1 MTNKIMWRGIGALLL
16 MLLLLSS
23 NVCAQT
29 DTLLYPLKNVPL
41 LSGNFG
47 ELRAT
52 HLHSGLDFKTGGR
65 EGLPVICVKDGVVA
79 RVKVS
84 ATGYGNALYL
94 EHEGGITTVYGHL
107 SRFVPRI
114 TKVVR
119 NIQYNKESFEVDENM
134 SGYEL
139 RFRVG
144 DTIAYSGN
152 TGSSGGPHLHFEV
165 RDTKSER
172 ALNPLRF
179 LSVKDQTGPSV
190 RGVYVYSISNE
201 GVRNA
206 ARRVEVKNTG
216 NRVFRGGKVGVPA
229 GMVGIGIQ
237 SDDYMKDSWNKL
249 GVYDL
254 SVSTNGQEVFKMTMN
269 ELSFDQTF
277 LVNEL
282 KDFHHYRENR
292 LVYLTFGNY
301 QEQLLSV
308 SNQNGGFIPV
318 EKDSVVDVT
327 VDLSDINGNR
337 SRVMFQLWGKSP
349 SQELVLADG
358 EKLLM
363 NHQNDSLKKGK
374 YTLWLE
380 ADALSYPIV
389 CKPEVSSRLRD
400 SVETIEVFSTG
411 KQIYPLMKN
420 ARLVVGG
427 KFPEKSV
434 ICLLEKNNRFS
445 ALKTQWTEEG
455 LEAFPRL
462 LGEYTVR
469 QDTIAPV
476 IFYTGRAG
484 QKIRFRMIDDLSGI
498 SSYRVEVNGKWCL
511 FTYDAKNRLLEG
523 NINEPVFVKGKNRL
537 VLKVEDAVKNIATF
551 ETDIYKK

>member
-1 MTNKIMWRGIGALLL
+1 MTNKTGLSGVGALLL

-29 DTLLYPLKNVPL
+29 DTLLYPLKNIPL

-107 SRFVPRI
+107 SRFVPRV

-119 NIQYNKESFEVDENM
+119 DIQYNKESFEVDENM
-134 SGYEL
+134 LGYEI
-139 RFRVG
+139 RFRAG

-165 RDTKSER
+165 RDTKSEH

-190 RGVYVYSISNE
+190 RGVYVYPIS
-201 GVRNA
+201 GRGIRNTV
-206 ARRVEVKNTG
+206 RRVEVKNTG
-216 NRVFRGGKVGVPA
+216 NRVFRGGKIGVPA
-229 GMVGIGIQ
+229 GKVGVGVQ

-254 SVSTNGQEVFKMTMN
+254 CVCAGGREVFKMTMD

-277 LVNEL
+277 LINEL
-282 KDFHHYRENR
+282 KDFHHYRDNR

-301 QEQLLSV
+301 QEQLLPV
-308 SNQNGGFIPV
+308 RNQDRGLITV
-318 EKDSVVDVT
+318 EKDSVVDV
-327 VDLSDINGNR
+327 VIDLADINGNH
-337 SRVMFQLWGKSP
+337 SKIMFQLFGKSP
-349 SQELVLADG
+349 MRDLELADG
-358 EKLLM
+358 ERLLR
-363 NHQNDSLKKGK
+363 NDRNDSLQGGK
-374 YTLWLE
+374 YSLWLE
-380 ADALSYPIV
+380 ANALSYSVV
-389 CKPEVSSRLRD
+389 CKPIVSSRLRD
-400 SVETIEVFSTG
+400 SVEMIEVFSTG

-420 ARLVVGG
+420 ARLVVSG

-434 ICLLEKNNRFS
+434 ICLLEKKNRFS
-445 ALKTQWTEEG
+445 ALKTRWTEEG
-455 LEAFPRL
+455 LTASPRV

-476 IFYTGRAG
+476 IFYMGRAG
-484 QKIRFRMIDDLSGI
+484 QRIRFRIVDDLSGI
-498 SSYRVEVNGKWCL
+498 SAYRVEVNGKWCL
-511 FTYDAKNRLLEG
+511 FSYDAKSRLLEG
-523 NINEPVFVKGKNRL
+523 NVNEPVFVKGKNKL
-537 VLKVEDAVKNIATF
+537 VLKVEDGVKNIATF

>member
-1 MTNKIMWRGIGALLL
+1 MWRGIGALLL

-52 HLHSGLDFKTGGR
+52 HLHTGLDFKTGGR

-114 TKVVR
+114 AKVVR

-139 RFRVG
+139 RFRAG

-165 RDTKSER
+165 RDTKSEH
-172 ALNPLRF
+172 ALNPLQF
-179 LSVKDQTGPSV
+179 LSVKDQTGPNV
-190 RGVYVYSISNE
+190 RGVYVYSVSDE
-201 GVRNA
+201 GTRTPV
-206 ARRVEVKNTG
+206 RRVEVKNTG
-216 NRVFRGGKVGVPA
+216 NRVFRGGKIGVPV

-249 GVYDL
+249 GVYGL
-254 SVSTNGQEVFKMTMN
+254 SVRANGQEVFKMTMN

-282 KDFHHYRENR
+282 KDFHHYRGNR

-301 QEQLLSV
+301 QGQLLPV
-308 SNQNGGFIPV
+308 RNQNGGFISV
-318 EKDSVVDVT
+318 EKDSVVDVA
-327 VDLSDINGNR
+327 VDLSDINGNC
-337 SRVMFQLWGKSP
+337 SRIMFQLWGKSP
-349 SQELVLADG
+349 LRELVLADG

-363 NHQNDSLKKGK
+363 NHQNDSLKKEK

-380 ADALSYPIV
+380 ADALPYPIV

-420 ARLVVGG
+420 ARLVVDG
-427 KFPEKSV
+427 KFPGKSV

-445 ALKTQWTEEG
+445 ALKTRWSEEG
-455 LEAFPRL
+455 LEAFPRV

-469 QDTIAPV
+469 QDTVAPV
-476 IFYTGRAG
+476 ILYMGKVG
-484 QKIRFRMIDDLSGI
+484 LKIRFRMVDDLSGI

-511 FTYDAKNRLLEG
+511 FTYDAKNRLLEC

>member
-1 MTNKIMWRGIGALLL
+1 MWRGIGALLL

-52 HLHSGLDFKTGGR
+52 HLHTGLDFKTGGR

-139 RFRVG
+139 RFRAG

-152 TGSSGGPHLHFEV
+152 SGSSGGPHLHFEV

-190 RGVYVYSISNE
+190 RGVYVYPISNE

-337 SRVMFQLWGKSP
+337 SRIMFQLWGKSP
-349 SQELVLADG
+349 SRELVLADG

-400 SVETIEVFSTG
+400 SIETIEVFSTG

-445 ALKTQWTEEG
+445 ALKTHWTEEG
-455 LEAFPRL
+455 LEAFPRV

-484 QKIRFRMIDDLSGI
+484 QKIRFRMVDDLSGI

-511 FTYDAKNRLLEG
+511 FAYDAKNRLLEG